1 MIKNDI
7 LISMQKIQKGFYYH
21 FKHNPGIS
29 LNNYAY
35 KVIGTAKHSETEEVT
50 VIYKPMYKNEW
61 LGEAEL
67 MSRPID
73 MFLDTVEKPE
83 YSGLR
88 FRLIED
94 PEIIAKLSDIRDGL
108 DK

>member
-1 MIKNDI
+1 MI
-7 LISMQKIQKGFYYH
+7 ISMQTVQKGFYYH
-21 FKHNPGIS
+21 FKHNPEIS
-29 LNNYAY
+29 VNNYAY
-35 KVIGTAKHSETEEVT
+35 KLIGVAKHSETEEIT
-50 VIYKPMYKNEW
+50 VIYKPLYKNEW

-73 MFLDTVEKPE
+73 MFMDNVDKPE
-83 YSGLR
+83 YKGPR

-94 PEIIAKLSDIRDGL
+94 PEIISKLNDIRDGL